1 MMSEPTHHMID
12 DRPDGQYVTIFEP
25 EGQVACAWITSDV
38 AVVVE
43 DMV

>member
-1 MMSEPTHHMID
+1 MTEPTHHLID

-25 EGQVACAWITSDV
+25 EGEVSAAWITSDV
-38 AVVVE
+38 AENVE